1 MIGWG
6 KVGRAL
12 RARRSDGS
20 ENRPY
25 LDAARSARSADPTRY
40 NRGSPK
46 PAAEGR
52 TADTR
57 EADAP
62 VAVTCHPK
70 E

>member
-25 LDAARSARSADPTRY
+25 LDTARSARSADPTY
-40 NRGSPK
+40 YSRGNLEP
-46 PAAEGR
+46 PAEG
-52 TADTR
+52 
-57 EADAP
+57 
-62 VAVTCHPK
+62 
-70 E
+70 